1 MSTPSNAVHG
11 QWRVIKFEVD
21 NGSIYLTELM
31 HPVLYSKEYI
41 RGRAIAEDILKEYKR
56 KLH

>member
-1 MSTPSNAVHG
+1 MSHRDDAIHG
-11 QWRVIKFEVD
+11 QWRLTKCEVD

-31 HPVLYSKEYI
+31 APVLYSKEYI
-41 RGRAIAEDILKEYKR
+41 RGREIAASTLKEYKR